1 MQKKNNFLTK
11 FVKKDYNNRLEEILS
26 QKNFSEEVK
35 NMLLSIFYK
44 IENGYKDYNTV
55 KKETFEKKEY
65 IEKLINIIDKD
76 CKKIELVKDENAE
89 EVVDNNKKEIICAP
103 IENKILYCLAKIQK
117 RNIVVKYDDDSIEKA
132 LSFMLNTGNNIN
144 IVEPL
149 RDFNGFSWN
158 IIEKDIEDL
167 DYNLLYQNIIFLM
180 GIKFADKWVNNYE
193 PLVDYFDLFQS
204 EIERKYG
211 KKLKENI
218 VKSIIRISLGLMAN
232 YNVDFR
238 NKIIEKSNELEQKY
252 LEIEDKEKYLIK
264 ISKNKK
270 KKEKE
275 IRKLDKIVNDKNLLV
290 EEYEKRNK
298 RLPLEK
304 KIFSIRV
311 LKNQLKKE
319 REDLIKEI
327 ENYNN
332 LMNPKYFIENKRKI
346 EKMYKYFG
354 KIGEIDVQSEII
366 KLQKDIIRCMYIEI
380 QNIEDRNE
388 LINFIYK
395 YRYYN
400 LLPMSNKTSIYQK
413 KELKILMKKLTE
425 TIINKGIELKVIN
438 KIVKDEETNYNIT
451 KDLLLSK
458 IISLEDIGLKAFLEN
473 EKVVITIY
481 DEEIEEN
488 QIELEKLNQK
498 DLKIKLGKKTK
509 LFI

>member
-35 NMLLSIFYK
+35 NTLLSIFYK

-76 CKKIELVKDENAE
+76 CEKIEFVKDENAE

-117 RNIVVKYDDDSIEKA
+117 RNIVVKYNDDSIEKA

-180 GIKFADKWVNNYE
+180 GNKFADKWVNNYE

-218 VKSIIRISLGLMAN
+218 VKSIIRISLGLRAN

-252 LEIEDKEKYLIK
+252 FEIEDKEKYLIK

-270 KKEKE
+270 QKEKE
-275 IRKLDKIVNDKNLLV
+275 IRELDKIINDKNLLV

-327 ENYNN
+327 EDYNN
-332 LMNPKYFIENKRKI
+332 LMNPKYFLENKRKI
-346 EKMYKYFG
+346 EKMYKYFE

-400 LLPMSNKTSIYQK
+400 LLPMSNKTSIYRK
-413 KELKILMKKLTE
+413 KELKILMKKLT
-425 TIINKGIELKVIN
+425 
-438 KIVKDEETNYNIT
+438 
-451 KDLLLSK
+451 
-458 IISLEDIGLKAFLEN
+458 
-473 EKVVITIY
+473 
-481 DEEIEEN
+481 
-488 QIELEKLNQK
+488 
-498 DLKIKLGKKTK
+498 
-509 LFI
+509 